1 MLQRRGFLLVIAL
14 TLTLSGCFRQ
24 ASDDFEPVDSG
35 DQGAQEVIPS
45 PDIQPTATDD
55 GGVTLMTSTPILP
68 ATETPIEPTSTE
80 DTADVEP
87 TSTEDDS
94 FIPPPTNTENN
105 SFIPPPTNTVEP
117 TEDTSAQQVPA
128 TNTEIPTQTESVVNP
143 PEQTITESPTFIT
156 PNAPNPG
163 LPDTATPSPT
173 HTSLPGVNPNLD
185 ATPTG
190 IVIPTDDCVYT
201 VQAGDNLY
209 RIAVNN
215 NTTLDELRLANPEI
229 VGDLIQP
236 GDQLILPAEGCVE
249 GGVDAGIDIDP
260 DDDGTTAEL
269 PEGMQA
275 IHVVQ
280 PGETLNIIARRY
292 GVTISDVAQA
302 NEITNINRISVNQEL
317 LIPFPAEDD
326 E

>member
-1 MLQRRGFLLVIAL
+1 MLQRLGFLLVIAL

-24 ASDDFEPVDSG
+24 ASEDFEAVG
-35 DQGAQEVIPS
+35 DQDAQEVIIS
-45 PDIQPTATDD
+45 PDAPPTATDD
-55 GGVTLMTSTPILP
+55 GSGVTFMTSTPILP
-68 ATETPIEPTSTE
+68 PTETPIEPELTE
-80 DTADVEP
+80 DTTGVEP
-87 TSTEDDS
+87 TSTEDNS
-94 FIPPPTNTENN
+94 FIAPPTNTEDN
-105 SFIPPPTNTVEP
+105 SFIQPPTNTVEP
-117 TEDTSAQQVPA
+117 TVDTSVQQVDP
-128 TNTEIPTQTESVVNP
+128 TNTEVPTQADVDGNP
-143 PEQTITESPTFIT
+143 TEQTVTEAPTFIT
-156 PNAPNPG
+156 PVAPNPG
-163 LPDTATPSPT
+163 LPDTLTPPPT
-173 HTSLPGVNPNLD
+173 NTSLPGVDSELP

-190 IVIPTDDCVYT
+190 IFIPTDECVYT

-215 NTTLDELRLANPEI
+215 NTTLDELRLANPDI

-260 DDDGTTAEL
+260 DATTSEL
-269 PEGMQA
+269 PEGIQA

-280 PGETLNIIARRY
+280 AGETLNIIARRY
-292 GVTISDVAQA
+292 GVTISEVAQA
-302 NEITNINRISVNQEL
+302 NGITNINRISLNQEL